1 MEPTEVTSEPSTG
14 VRATAALDGRLPV
27 TEAARALLRKAF
39 PDHWSFLLG
48 EIALYSFVVLLLT
61 GVFLTFFFR
70 PSMAEAVY
78 DGSYL
83 PLRGVRVSDAY
94 ASTLRISFDVRGG
107 LLIRQVHH
115 WSALLFAAAIG
126 VHLLRVFF
134 TGAFRRPRELNW
146 VIGVTLFNLALLEGF
161 SGYSLPDDTLSGT
174 GLRIAEGVLLSLP
187 LVGTYLTFFAFGG
200 EFPGHAVIPRLF
212 TVHVLLVPGLLVALI
227 GAHLTLVVVLK
238 HTQWAGPGRTNRN
251 VVGMPFFPQFMAR
264 SVGLMF
270 TVGGVMTLSAFLAE
284 MNPIW
289 RYGSYR
295 PDVAG
300 AGAQPDWYI
309 GFIEG
314 ALRLMPAVETGALGH
329 TLSWNV
335 LIPALVLPGLMFGLL
350 YAYPFA
356 ERWLDPG
363 PGEHHLCD
371 RPRNKPVRTAL
382 GVAGITAY
390 AVLLVAGGND
400 VIAFAFGISVNAL
413 TVVLRAALI
422 VLPAVA
428 FVLTRRLCL
437 ALQGRDR
444 SRLLAG
450 DETGRIVQSLD
461 GGYEGRRRPVRPA
474 EREVMLVR
482 DAPVPPPAPQGAP
495 RRERAR
501 AAASSWFYRDRV
513 ELPASEGESEQVAAV
528 LTAPEHPRGAGDG
541 TAGRTGG
548 RTAGQAAKSPLR
560 RLLRDV
566 MRRRRRRTGR

>member
-1 MEPTEVTSEPSTG
+1 M
-14 VRATAALDGRLPV
+14 
-27 TEAARALLRKAF
+27 LRKVF

-48 EIALYSFVVLLLT
+48 ELALYSFVVLLLT
-61 GVFLTFFFR
+61 GVYLTFFFR
-70 PSMAEAVY
+70 PSMSEVVY

-83 PLRGVRVSDAY
+83 PLRGVRLSGAY
-94 ASTLRISFDVRGG
+94 ASTLDISFDVRGG
-107 LLIRQVHH
+107 LMVRQIHH
-115 WSALLFAAAIG
+115 WSALLFVSAIS

-174 GLRIAEGVLLSLP
+174 GLRIAEGVLLSVP
-187 LVGTYLTFFAFGG
+187 LLGSYLTFFAFGG
-200 EFPGHAVIPRLF
+200 EFPGHVVVPRLF
-212 TVHVLLVPGLLVALI
+212 TVHILLVPGLLLALI

-251 VVGMPFFPQFMAR
+251 VVGMPFFPQFMGR

-270 TVGGVMTLSAFLAE
+270 AVGGVMTLSAFLAE
-284 MNPIW
+284 INPIW

-314 ALRLMPAVETGALGH
+314 ALRLMPAVETRLLGH

-335 LIPALVLPGLMFGLL
+335 LLPAVVLPGLMFALL
-350 YAYPFA
+350 YAYPFV
-356 ERWLDPG
+356 ERWLDPD

-371 RPRNKPVRTAL
+371 RPRNKPTRTAL
-382 GVAGITAY
+382 GVAGVVFY

-400 VIAFAFGISVNAL
+400 VIAFEFGVSVNTL
-413 TVVLRAALI
+413 TDVLRAALI
-422 VLPAVA
+422 ALPPVS
-428 FVLTRRLCL
+428 FMLTRRFCL
-437 ALQGRDR
+437 ALQARDR
-444 SRLLAG
+444 SRLLDG
-450 DETGRIVQSLD
+450 DETGRIDQSIE
-461 GGYEGRRRPVRPA
+461 GGFEGHRRPVRPA
-474 EREVMLVR
+474 ERQVMLVR
-482 DAPVPPPAPQGAP
+482 DAPTPPPAPAGAP

-513 ELPASEGESEQVAAV
+513 ELPASEQESERVAAI
-528 LTAPEHPRGAGDG
+528 LTAPQHPRTPVERTPRPVGAG
-541 TAGRTGG
+541 
-548 RTAGQAAKSPLR
+548 PLR
-560 RLLRDV
+560 RVLRGIT
-566 MRRRRRRTGR
+566 RRRRRGTGR

>member
-1 MEPTEVTSEPSTG
+1 MEG
-14 VRATAALDGRLPV
+14 G
-27 TEAARALLRKAF
+27 RALLRKAF

-48 EIALYSFVVLLLT
+48 ELALYGFVVLLLT
-61 GVFLTFFFR
+61 GVYLTFFFR
-70 PSMAEAVY
+70 PSMGEIVY

-83 PLRGVRVSDAY
+83 PLRGVRVSEAY

-126 VHLLRVFF
+126 AHLLRVFF

-146 VIGVTLFNLALLEGF
+146 AIGVTLFSLALLEGF

-187 LVGTYLTFFAFGG
+187 LVGTYLTLFAFGG
-200 EFPGHAVIPRLF
+200 EFPGHVVIPRLF

-251 VVGMPFFPQFMAR
+251 VVGMPFFPQFMTR

-270 TVGGVMTLSAFLAE
+270 TVGGVMALSAFLAE

-289 RYGSYR
+289 RYGAYR

-314 ALRLMPAVETGALGH
+314 ALRLMPAIETRALGH

-335 LIPALVLPGLMFGLL
+335 LLPAVVLPGLMFALL

-371 RPRNKPVRTAL
+371 RPRNKPTRTAL
-382 GVAGITAY
+382 GVAGITCY
-390 AVLLVAGGND
+390 AVLLIAGGND

-413 TVVLRAALI
+413 TDVLRAAFV
-422 VLPAVA
+422 VLPPLS
-428 FVLTRRLCL
+428 FMLTRRLCL
-437 ALQGRDR
+437 ALQAHDR
-444 SRLLAG
+444 ARLLEG
-450 DETGRIVQSLD
+450 DPTGRIDQALD
-461 GGYEGRRRPVRPA
+461 GGFEGRRRGVRPA

-482 DAPVPPPAPQGAP
+482 DAPVPPPAPEGAP

-513 ELPASEGESEQVAAV
+513 ELPASEMESQRVAAV
-528 LTAPEHPRGAGDG
+528 LTAPEHPR
-541 TAGRTGG
+541 TPAGRTA
-548 RTAGQAAKSPLR
+548 RPTAAGPLR
-560 RLLRDV
+560 RLLRRIT
-566 MRRRRRRTGR
+566 RRRRRGTGR